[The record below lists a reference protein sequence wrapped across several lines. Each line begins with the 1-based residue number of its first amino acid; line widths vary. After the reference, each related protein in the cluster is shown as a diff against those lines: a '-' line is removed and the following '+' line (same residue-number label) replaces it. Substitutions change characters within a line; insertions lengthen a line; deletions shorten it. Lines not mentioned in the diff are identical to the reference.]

1 MQIEVRR
8 GDILEVADEAIVI
21 NIFEDVKI
29 PRGATAV
36 IDKALQG
43 QITELIASGD
53 IRGKHMETTLLYT
66 RGVIPSKRVL
76 VIGLGKKENFDTEKI
91 RQVSG
96 KAATFLRNLGIRS
109 FTTIIH
115 GAGTGNI
122 SVSDATTAVVE
133 GTILSLYR
141 CDRFKKDDEEKSK
154 AIEKMT
160 IIEREANKIDEIQK
174 AVDASKILAE
184 SVVMVRDLVNFPSNE
199 ITPQRLAQKAKEIS
213 EKYGLRCQ
221 ILDEADMEE
230 IGMSAILA
238 VAKGSANPPK
248 FIIMEYEPD
257 DYGETVAIVGK
268 GITFDSGG
276 ISIKPAENMEQMKYD
291 MAGAGAVLGTL
302 QACSQLKPRVKIVGL
317 IPAAEN
323 IPGPKAY
330 KPGDIITS
338 LSGKTIEVIN
348 TDAEG
353 RLILADAITYA
364 LRYKPSGII
373 DLATLT
379 GACVIALGHHAIG
392 MMGNDERLKERI
404 KKASEITG
412 ERVWELPIWEEYEEQ
427 LKSDIADI
435 KNVGGKPAG
444 AITGALF
451 LKKFA
456 ENYPWVHLDIAG
468 TAWVEKDKPYIP
480 KGASGVGVRLLTQ
493 LFMNWRS

>member
-1 MQIEVRR
+1 MEIQVKRA
-8 GDILEVADEAIVI
+8 DIVEITDEAIVV
-21 NIFEDVKI
+21 NIFEGVKE
-29 PRGATAV
+29 PQGATAAV
-36 IDKALQG
+36 DMALNG
-43 QITELIASGD
+43 QISELIESGD
-53 IRGKHMETTLLYT
+53 IKGKHMETTLLYT
-66 RGVIPSKRVL
+66 RGSIPSKRVL
-76 VIGLGKKENFDTEKI
+76 VIGLGKKENFNTEKI

-96 KAATFLRNLGIRS
+96 KAATFLRNLGIKS
-109 FTTIIH
+109 YTTIIH

-122 SVSDATTAVVE
+122 SLSEATTAVVE
-133 GTILSLYR
+133 GAILSLYR
-141 CDRFKKDDEEKSK
+141 CDRFKNENEDK
-154 AIEKMT
+154 AKT
-160 IIEREANKIDEIQK
+160 IERITIVERETDKIDQIRK
-174 AVDASKILAE
+174 AVEFSKILSE
-184 SVVMVRDLVNFPSNE
+184 SVIMVRDLVNFPSNE
-199 ITPQRLAQKAKEIS
+199 ITPQRLAEIAKEIS
-213 EKYGLRCQ
+213 ERYGLRCQ
-221 ILDEADMEE
+221 ILDEKGMED
-230 IGMSAILA
+230 IGMRAILA
-238 VAKGSANPPK
+238 VARGSANSPR
-248 FIIMEYEPD
+248 FIIVEYEPEFYKD
-257 DYGETVAIVGK
+257 TVVVIGK

-302 QACSQLKPRVKIVGL
+302 QACSQLKPPLKIVGL

-330 KPGDIITS
+330 KPGDIIRS

-364 LRYKPSGII
+364 LRYKPAGII

-392 MMGNDERLKERI
+392 MMGNDENLKEKI
-404 KKASEITG
+404 KRAAEITG
-412 ERVWELPIWEEYEEQ
+412 EKVWELPIWEEYEEQ

-435 KNVGGKPAG
+435 KNVGGRAAG

-468 TAWVEKDKPYIP
+468 TAWVEKDRPYIP
-480 KGASGVGVRLLTQ
+480 KGASGVGVRLLTN
-493 LFMNWRS
+493 LFMNWNA